1 MNTLDNDI
9 VTVSKI
15 QIALDAGTP
24 TLQAELT
31 ELSLNA
37 HTETPEGLWELLQ
50 SVIQILLK
58 NTEYWTH
65 VLASSQT
72 VSTREEGENLFEKLS
87 LNERSKFSVETLT
100 NIEGKI
106 SQNQTTIEP
115 VEGVPAYIVVTLLL
129 GTADDQPLFTTI
141 DSIQTLSEIL
151 HHIQLMSADYLMV
164 FELLWSPQSASDSLT
179 KEEMMTKYADMIP
192 IFQ

>member
-1 MNTLDNDI
+1 MNILDNDI

-15 QIALDAGTP
+15 QVAFDAGTP

-37 HTETPEGLWELLQ
+37 YTETPEGLWELLQ
-50 SVIQILLK
+50 SVIQVLLT
-58 NTEYWTH
+58 NTEYWSH

-72 VSTREEGENLFEKLS
+72 ISTREEGEQLFEKLS

-115 VEGVPAYIVVTLLL
+115 VAGVPAYIAVTLLL
-129 GTADDQPLFTTI
+129 GTADDQPLFPTI
-141 DSIQTLSEIL
+141 NSIQTLTDTL
-151 HHIQLMSADYLMV
+151 KKVQLMSPDYLMV
-164 FELLWSPQSASDSLT
+164 FELLWSPQSANDSLT
-179 KEEMMTKYADMIP
+179 TEEMLTKYADMIP
-192 IFQ
+192 IA

>member
-37 HTETPEGLWELLQ
+37 DTETPEGLWELLQ
-50 SVIQILLK
+50 SVIQILLS

-72 VSTREEGENLFEKLS
+72 VSTREEGENLFDKLS

-106 SQNQTTIEP
+106 SQNQTNIEP

-141 DSIQTLSEIL
+141 HSIQTLTEVL
-151 HHIQLMSADYLMV
+151 HQIQLISAECLMV

-179 KEEMMTKYADMIP
+179 KEEMMTKYSDMIP
-192 IFQ
+192 IFL